1 MIHKA
6 YLENIHDLLTKL
18 EDREDAIK
26 QAGELIGSVLTEGK
40 ACYVFGS
47 GHSQLLAREITG
59 RAGGLYP
66 VFHLPD
72 PIWGMAEQL
81 EGYGAILFERYP
93 VKAGEVIIIISN
105 SGRNPEPIEF
115 ALEAKKRGLNV
126 IALTSLEHS
135 SSSTSRHSSGKRLY
149 EVADIILDTGTPK
162 GDAMMEFDGLD
173 VKAGAASTIL
183 GSAMLNCVMLEAVQ
197 IMLDAGK
204 TPPVYLSFNVD
215 GSEEHNAKLAED
227 YKEFAWAPY
236 YFF

>member
-1 MIHKA
+1 MYKS
-6 YLENIHDLLTKL
+6 YLEKIHTLLTGL
-18 EDREDAIK
+18 EEREDAILA
-26 QAGELIGSVLTEGK
+26 AGTLIGEVLAGGK

-81 EGYGAILFERYP
+81 EGYGTILFQRYP
-93 VKAGEVIIIISN
+93 MKPGEVIIIISN
-105 SGRNPEPIEF
+105 SGRNPEPVEF
-115 ALEAKKRGLNV
+115 ALEARKLGVKV
-126 IALTSLEHS
+126 IALTSLDHSKS
-135 SSSTSRHSSGKRLY
+135 SSSRHSRGKRLF

-162 GDAMMEFDGLD
+162 GDALMQFKGMD

-197 IMLDAGK
+197 TMLDAGK
-204 TPPVYLSFNVD
+204 IPPVYLSFNVD
-215 GSEEHNAKLAED
+215 GSEEHNAKIAED
-227 YKEFAWAPY
+227 YQEFAWAPY

>member
-1 MIHKA
+1 MYKA
-6 YLENIHDLLTKL
+6 YLEKIHTLLNGL
-18 EDREDAIK
+18 EEREDAILE
-26 QAGELIGSVLTEGK
+26 AGTLIGEVLADGK

-81 EGYGAILFERYP
+81 EGYGTILFQRYP
-93 VKAGEVIIIISN
+93 MKPGEVIIIISN
-105 SGRNPEPIEF
+105 SGRNPEPVEF
-115 ALEAKKRGLNV
+115 ALEARKLGVKV
-126 IALTSLEHS
+126 IALTSLDHSKS
-135 SSSTSRHSSGKRLY
+135 SSSRHSSGKRLF

-162 GDAMMEFDGLD
+162 GDAMMQFEGMD

-204 TPPVYLSFNVD
+204 IPPVYLSFNVD
-215 GSEEHNAKLAED
+215 GSEEHNAKIAEA
-227 YKEFAWAPY
+227 YQEFAWAPY